1 MFQIIPRYCWN
12 KYQWMEQV
20 PLVLTVQ
27 VLEENLVFLFLENLK
42 DTLNEILTGENTL
55 RERATKLIFLPVKD
69 TTYRINLKN
78 AWIEWSHLCFYGNHV
93 KFIEIQGDSQT
104 TSCWIG
110 CLTLFIFSVD
120 QFSKKSRG
128 QKLDKMLRTC

>member
-1 MFQIIPRYCWN
+1 
-12 KYQWMEQV
+12 MEQV

-69 TTYRINLKN
+69 AIYRINLKN
-78 AWIEWSHLCFYGNHV
+78 V
-93 KFIEIQGDSQT
+93 
-104 TSCWIG
+104 
-110 CLTLFIFSVD
+110 
-120 QFSKKSRG
+120 
-128 QKLDKMLRTC
+128 